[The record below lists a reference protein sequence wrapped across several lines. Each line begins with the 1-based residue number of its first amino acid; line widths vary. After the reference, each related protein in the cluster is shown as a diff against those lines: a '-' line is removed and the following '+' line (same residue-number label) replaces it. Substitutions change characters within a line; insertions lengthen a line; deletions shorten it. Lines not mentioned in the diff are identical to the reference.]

1 MNILKINLANIDI
14 DDLETKLINNYTLIQ
29 MKKINYYFLENW
41 QDLDMQTL
49 SMYMSRLKYILGGY
63 DENELKKKKYL
74 VIKDTNNLKYLD
86 SLCQNYNYDLLYD
99 GSFELDSYEIKELF
113 KHHCTCLIEN
123 SSKSSN
129 IREVLANE
137 FFVHSP
143 FWVKTISYIPENNNY
158 YQQDNFLN
166 KYDFQDSEIVYYN
179 EDVQELSRIKCKD
192 FNSKL
197 NKINYANEDKTTQ
210 LWFLYK
216 TKSYTCKLKNEK
228 STKLTI
234 NLRLNEKDKSN
245 FKELYNLV
253 KELKRIQEFTGEF
266 EKNKNY

>member
-29 MKKINYYFLENW
+29 MKKINYYFLEDW
-41 QDLDMQTL
+41 QNLDMQTL

-63 DENELKKKKYL
+63 DENDLKKKKYL
-74 VIKDTNNLKYLD
+74 VIKNTDNIKYLD
-86 SLCQNYNYDLLYD
+86 DLCQNYNYDLLYD
-99 GSFELDSYEIKELF
+99 GSFELSTDEIKELF
-113 KHHCTCLIEN
+113 EHHCTCLIEN
-123 SSKSSN
+123 DSKSSN
-129 IREVLANE
+129 IRQVLASE
-137 FFVHSP
+137 FFTLFPS
-143 FWVKTISYIPENNNY
+143 WIKIISYIPENNNY
-158 YQQDNFLN
+158 YKQDNFLN

-192 FNSKL
+192 FSSKL

-216 TKSYTCKLKNEK
+216 SKNYMCKLENEK

-234 NLRLNEKDKSN
+234 KLQPTVNYSSD

>member
-29 MKKINYYFLENW
+29 IKKINYYFLENW
-41 QDLDMQTL
+41 QDLDTQTL

-63 DENELKKKKYL
+63 DENDLKKKKYL

-99 GSFELDSYEIKELF
+99 GSFELDTDELKELF

-129 IREVLANE
+129 IRQVLASE

-143 FWVKTISYIPENNNY
+143 FWVKIISYIPENNNY

-192 FNSKL
+192 FSSKL

>member
-1 MNILKINLANIDI
+1 MNILKINLSNIDI

-29 MKKINYYFLENW
+29 IKKINYYFLENW

-63 DENELKKKKYL
+63 DENDLKKKKYL

-123 SSKSSN
+123 SSKSYN
-129 IREVLANE
+129 IRQVLASE

-179 EDVQELSRIKCKD
+179 EDIQEISRIKCKD

-216 TKSYTCKLKNEK
+216 SKNYMCKLENEK

-234 NLRLNEKDKSN
+234 KLQPTVDYSSD